1 MHDIIILGGGPAGL
15 TAALYA
21 RRNGKT
27 ALVLEKSGFG
37 GQATFSPRLEN
48 IPGFLSISGNEFA
61 DKLLEQILA
70 LGAEVEVETAIEI
83 RDEGSIKRVLTAEGG
98 DYPAKAVIIATGVKH
113 RMLGLP
119 GEDELVGSGISFCAV
134 CDGEYYKSQSVVVAG
149 GGNSALQE
157 ATLLAETCRE
167 VIIVQDLDRLT
178 GEEALAVGLAKR
190 PNVRILMETT
200 ITGLVVENG
209 GLKAVSV
216 RSKTG
221 EESDLPCDG
230 LFVAVGLIPENA
242 AFSPLVSLDSRGYIQ
257 AGEDCN
263 TSRPGIFTAG
273 DCRVKTVRQIAT
285 AAADGAVAALA
296 ACDYIRSLA

>member
-61 DKLLEQILA
+61 DKILEQILA
-70 LGAEVEVETAIEI
+70 LGADVEVETAIEI
-83 RDEGSIKRVLTAEGG
+83 RDEGSVKRVLTAEGG

-134 CDGEYYKSQSVVVAG
+134 CDGEYYKSQTVVVAG

-230 LFVAVGLIPENA
+230 LFVAIGLIPENA

-257 AGEDCN
+257 AGEDCK
-263 TSRPGIFTAG
+263 TIAPGIFTAG

>member
-1 MHDIIILGGGPAGL
+1 MHDIIIIGGGPAGL

-27 ALVLEKSGFG
+27 ALVLEKAGFG

-83 RDEGSIKRVLTAEGG
+83 RDEGATKRILTEEGG
-98 DYPAKAVIIATGVKH
+98 DYSAKAVIIATGVKH

-119 GEDELVGSGISFCAV
+119 GEDALVGSGISFCAV
-134 CDGEYYKSQSVVVAG
+134 CDGEYYKNQTVVVAG

-157 ATLLAETCRE
+157 ATLLAETSRE
-167 VIIVQDLDRLT
+167 VIIVQDLDHLT
-178 GEEALAVGLAKR
+178 GEETLADGLAKR
-190 PNVRILMETT
+190 SNVRVLTETT

-209 GLKAVSV
+209 GLAAVSV

-230 LFVAVGLIPENA
+230 LFVAIGLIPENA
-242 AFSPLVSLDSRGYIQ
+242 AFSPLVSLDGRGYIQ
-257 AGEDCN
+257 SGEDCKTN
-263 TSRPGIFTAG
+263 APGIFTAG

-285 AAADGAVAALA
+285 AVADGAVAALA
-296 ACDYIRSLA
+296 ACDYIRSLS

>member
-61 DKLLEQILA
+61 DKMLEQILT
-70 LGAEVEVETAIEI
+70 LDAEVEVETAIEI
-83 RDEGSIKRVLTAEGG
+83 RDEGSVKRVLTAEGG

-134 CDGEYYKSQSVVVAG
+134 CDGEYYKSQTVVVAG

-230 LFVAVGLIPENA
+230 LFVAIGLIPENA

-257 AGEDCN
+257 AGEDCKTN
-263 TSRPGIFTAG
+263 APGIFTAG